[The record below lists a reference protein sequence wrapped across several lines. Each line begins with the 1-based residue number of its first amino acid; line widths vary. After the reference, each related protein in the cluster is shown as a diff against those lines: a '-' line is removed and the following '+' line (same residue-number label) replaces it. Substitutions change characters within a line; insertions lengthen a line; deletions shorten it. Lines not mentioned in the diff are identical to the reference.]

1 MRERDFADL
10 RWNKL
15 GLEIV
20 AKAERGPTTGSRFLA
35 LINVSLS
42 DVRALVLGKEGRLA
56 LLDEPQSLP
65 VFRRTSFAVSSASVV
80 GYVASKVL
88 HRLVK
93 AVGLKM
99 IKNKYLENEWDVAE
113 GTGPGTG
120 VKAKTGSD
128 PSAAALRSDVL
139 AQSRQIRDEQW
150 QVIRADLPQKQKRI
164 LNRFSNEV
172 AELLLDSFAQDGSR
186 QNQDYDGSNAYAIQH
201 WVEDRETGPLLT
213 RPTAAD
219 GSAIGNQAID
229 FNFYQDNW
237 IFKDFEPRTALRSLG
252 DSFEVNEK
260 GELVAFSEA
269 LKVAVNPAVASGDTR
284 LTASWQS
291 ISDVGIFPTIDDGGT
306 QVPLT
311 AHWKEVRRY
320 VRSARNLFRSDD
332 VVLPYLPDGSLNP
345 EFVDQARDLV
355 VLSESLQSRFS
366 GSDERKAIAE
376 YWELGDGTSYPPGYW
391 QDVVNGVAESDDV
404 NLSASQAAALLL
416 AASTALS
423 DAAVIAWS
431 IKYELD
437 TVRPFLAINQLF
449 SGSRTPDWRGDP
461 LAQVDD
467 RAGWRP
473 YQLRRNYTPPFPDYI
488 SGHSIFSTTASTVLR
503 CTLDGN
509 AFDARSS
516 EFVSRFDPEAG
527 FDGRLENGNESIS
540 LAWSYHSERAEE
552 AGFSRMLGGI
562 HMEAG
567 NVEGLKLG
575 IQLGHRACI
584 QSRLLFEGK
593 KNDKRLASEIRKW
606 VPAFGFGTLDDDVL
620 AVSSTKT
627 TELYGFGG
635 SDTLIASEAMAEKG
649 GAIGLF
655 GGFGND
661 LFVVSAT
668 DSKRSCLIRD
678 FEKGDSIVL
687 AGARLAGISMDG
699 LFVASRVNAYGVA
712 FTDLFYNNTLL
723 VGLDGR
729 HESAA
734 VLGAI
739 VLQ

>member
-1 MRERDFADL
+1 MRERDSADL

-15 GLEIV
+15 GFQIV
-20 AKAERGPTTGSRFLA
+20 AKSERGPTIGSRFLA

-42 DVRALVLGKEGRLA
+42 DVRALVLGKEARLA
-56 LLDEPQSLP
+56 LFDELESLP
-65 VFRRTSFAVSSASVV
+65 VFRRTSFAVSSASIVA
-80 GYVASKVL
+80 YVASNIL

-93 AVGLKM
+93 VVGLKM
-99 IKNKYLENEWDVAE
+99 IKNKYLENEWDIAE
-113 GTGPGTG
+113 GTEPGAG

-128 PSAAALRSDVL
+128 PSAAVLRSDVL

-172 AELLLDSFAQDGSR
+172 ADLLLDSFTQDGSR
-186 QNQDYDGSNAYAIQH
+186 QNKDYDGRNAYAIQH
-201 WVEDRETGPLLT
+201 WVEDRETGPLVT

-237 IFKDFEPRTALRSLG
+237 IFNDFEPRKALRSLG

-260 GELVAFSEA
+260 GELAAFSEP
-269 LKVAVNPAVASGDTR
+269 LKVAVNPAVASGNTR

-311 AHWKEVRRY
+311 AHWKEVRTY
-320 VRSARNLFRSDD
+320 VPSARNMFRLND
-332 VVLPYLPDGSLNP
+332 VVTPYLPDGSLNP

-355 VLSESLQSRFS
+355 ELSESLQSRFA
-366 GSDERKAIAE
+366 GSSKRKAIAE
-376 YWELGDGTSYPPGYW
+376 YWELGDGTFYPPGYW
-391 QDVVNGVAESDDV
+391 QNVVVGVAESDGFS
-404 NLSASQAAALLL
+404 LSSSQANGLLL
-416 AASTALS
+416 AASTALH

-449 SGSRTPDWRGDP
+449 YGSRTPDWRGDQ

-488 SGHSIFSTTASTVLR
+488 SGHSIFSAAASAVLR
-503 CTLDGN
+503 CMLEGN
-509 AFDARSS
+509 AFDAKSP
-516 EFVSRFDPEAG
+516 EFGSRFDLEAG

-540 LAWSYHSERAEE
+540 LSWSYHSERAEE

-562 HMEAG
+562 HTEAG

-584 QSRLLFEGK
+584 QAKLLFEGK
-593 KNDKRLASEIRKW
+593 KNDKRLAREIRKR

-635 SDTLIASEAMAEKG
+635 SDTLIASEAMVEKG

-655 GGFGND
+655 GGFD
-661 LFVVSAT
+661 DDRFVVSAA
-668 DSKRSCLIRD
+668 DAKRACFIRD

-687 AGARLAGISMDG
+687 AGARLAGVNMDG
-699 LFVASRVNAYGVA
+699 LFVASRVNANGVA
-712 FTDLFYNNTLL
+712 FTDLFYNETFL

-739 VLQ
+739 VLE